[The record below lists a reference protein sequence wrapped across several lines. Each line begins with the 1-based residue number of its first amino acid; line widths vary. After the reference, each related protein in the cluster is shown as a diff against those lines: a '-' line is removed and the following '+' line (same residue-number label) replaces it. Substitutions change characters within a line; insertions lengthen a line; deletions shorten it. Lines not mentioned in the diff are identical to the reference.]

1 MTNYR
6 DRFNNNKSE
15 KLSQLDEQ
23 RKQKLFNIDGNKI
36 VIEQTDNTF
45 LSEVESEK
53 YVKNYIKQ
61 KNRYIPGID
70 YNKPET
76 FAFFGSAQKYYE
88 DAIEHIYESYPYD
101 GSRAEKVDWS
111 LSASLIDLYMLEHE
125 YPKSAGHIELERSSI
140 SSADT
145 LYNTYTTPRYVSFS
159 GGPQK
164 NTIYNASKNRESNL
178 KIDGTTGNTVEF
190 WLKKDN
196 ASWQSALSREVIL
209 DVDTKYNDASVDRGR
224 LTIELQVPSSSAASP
239 FMITYTSGSTGTST
253 SGNERGLRIGD
264 STVTTTSIAD
274 SKWHHYAIS
283 MKSSGSSTVYKLYV
297 DGTLNQAV
305 TESYS
310 IGPVV
315 NFTNAVLGAANGGAS
330 TLGTGQMSGSID
342 EFRFWKEE
350 RTQKQIGENWYRAV
364 HGGSDNDNSNANLG
378 VYFKFNEGVTGVQA
392 HDEIVLDYSGRI
404 NNGKIV
410 GWKSDLRS
418 TVSGVESSENLPEK
432 NFKEVKDPIVNS
444 ENTLVSDLV
453 SKFRNRGQT
462 HDIQNPGAL
471 RNSVPQF
478 FVDQDNGFFKEL
490 LQIMASSFDDLFL
503 KVKNLP
509 KMKSYDNSNFFKT
522 KGSYTKQESELLLGC
537 PEDLQVDFVGSH
549 TKPWVNHILEHY
561 GLVTTEI
568 FANASLAETFL
579 GRTKNITFEHDL
591 HELKNSILSNIH
603 KNLVNIYKSKGTESS
618 FRNLVRCFGVD
629 DDLIKLKTYGN
640 NEQYKIEN
648 KPVYRVLKQKSVSFE
663 GLNQTAT
670 IYQTSSSSGERDYIT
685 GSTNYTPFTLE
696 ANIVFPEEND
706 STTSS
711 LTTSSLFGMHNV
723 KGSESGNNLDW
734 HTNDSGSIQVEFV
747 RRTNNSKD
755 GYFKVSSGNSVFT
768 ALTSSHFL
776 DVYDNSHWNI
786 SVRVGAQGDIDF
798 NLQPVPGGANYL
810 VEFTGYNY
818 DLDVLQ
824 DSFYV
829 TSSISKADFEKITQ
843 LNKAVYVG
851 AHRTNFS
858 GSVQSSS
865 DVRVLSF
872 NYWNDALEEAELKEH
887 AQNPSVFGRKNP
899 ELVSLFDD
907 GNNQL
912 AGDSLALRW
921 QFSTLTSSSGTG
933 TLDIVDFSHGDA
945 TTKPNAVTQFKHR
958 GYGFDFQNSDANA
971 IELELIPSVE
981 YFGLDNVYSSDK
993 VKVKESET
1001 SIFEV
1006 DSRPITHYYS
1016 FEKSMYDSIS
1026 REMISFFA
1034 GIKGFNNLIGE
1045 PVNKYRQKYKLLEK
1059 MKAKF
1064 FSRVTNTIDLEKFVD
1079 YYRWIDQS
1087 LSHFLSQLIPASAY
1101 FSNNITDVVESHIL
1115 ERNKIK
1121 HQAPTIEFKDPS
1133 ERVFPILGIREL
1145 LYDWEHG
1152 HAPLNQF
1159 LINSKSITFD
1169 GSNDHVLVGDY
1180 DAFSFT
1186 DGSGSDSPFSIS
1198 AWIYIDDVSADN
1210 GPFVTKALVSGGGDG
1225 LEYIFKHASGKL
1237 RMFLY
1242 TNPGTG
1248 NRISLETNSVVLTDQ
1263 TWHHVVMTYTGNNL
1277 SSGIALYVD
1286 GSKITSTN
1294 TALNA
1299 GSYNGMINQT
1309 TPLIIGK
1316 TNNDPAAA
1324 GQAFEDRM
1332 ADVCMFDKSLSAL
1345 EVSEVY
1351 NSGKVKNMELF
1362 SAYNNII
1369 SWWKMGDD
1377 QDTSE
1382 ANGIKD
1388 YKSTNHGTLTN
1399 GAAIV
1404 DESSTALPSDGP
1416 DEQVNCLYF
1425 ADRRPGSADTEPLRR
1440 IANTEVSGSTYVLR
1454 KLTKPYRFTVDRA
1467 QTVKT
1472 GFNSKST
1479 KISEAFKILNTGRT
1493 ATIAASSFID
1503 QDKCRD
1509 IIIPNEKESYSTLLS
1524 ISDTDDYL
1532 KLDANMLLPFN
1543 FISSSTGND
1552 FSSFKQNLVIS
1563 NNHLDIHIHGE
1574 TSLQS
1579 PFSRRH
1585 VGGMPHRRVELGT
1598 AASER
1603 PEAYMITASATTM
1616 VISGAAPDVPK
1627 SFIHRDLG
1635 VGSNMVIRNIKDSA
1649 SGQVLGNYSEEYEL
1663 VLTNGRTQN
1672 DSFFAQNSDSF
1683 LNLYLSSSFIT
1694 GTRSLRTKPSR
1705 TRKSHVIVNRFSGD
1719 HKANESLDP
1728 YFEEMSVA
1736 NVMNYRHFKV
1746 RKDVDNISKNDTEYT
1761 FYKEDGQVDTFATA
1775 SIVFDGATNSGLS
1788 ITITSAQGTSLT
1800 YTSSNTQDF
1809 ANRKFLRGITMFG
1822 DPKSII
1828 ATSLA
1833 ACINDANG
1841 HNGEITATA
1850 SGGTV
1855 TLVQTMHGRSGNTLI
1870 QYAINA
1876 GATTLS
1882 PQLVTA
1888 GSAESGLAASDIT
1901 FAGGILARAGTG
1913 FINIPNR
1920 NPSRFTGSLGQEVN
1934 NDNFFVSHPIP
1945 QSDYQ
1950 YSWITASVSGSIYDF
1965 LKSNSNSGHVIGD
1978 GVTFAGSDISRI
1990 PFETSPRYSRING
2003 FQPSITHYN
2012 KAFLGPGST
2021 SYHPGTRSG
2030 VVNKTCFLYASGA
2043 IPGYNT
2049 STGVFASGSF
2059 APQGTCPQPGDP
2071 VSINFYAAVKA
2082 GTLEQLGTNSAYTEV
2097 MIIPENYQVGIFH
2110 TGPSSISGLTIPR
2123 NCVVFSIDRRVAIDF
2138 DSTQNMSTEKIHSL
2152 CALSSVGIEEGNLTN
2167 VTVTYDG
2174 SGGHSGIKMYI
2185 DGVPVPIIPAED
2197 TSLSNS
2203 INLPAGSVHTA
2214 GDLGTLYN
2222 SGSNFQLPDSS
2233 WHRTK
2238 HSSAHNYLNRT
2249 YYVSSMV
2256 NRPLNAGATPITGSV
2271 HTVTFDS
2278 QPSDGDI
2285 IVIPSVENINRTYEA
2300 KTSTSNSAQKFEIG
2314 SSVADTVANL
2324 KASIDAS
2331 HFGSLNVENSSQT
2344 LTITQKKYGIRRKT
2358 GGLSNTGTLYT
2369 FGTPL
2374 SNFALAGGFINNS
2387 SLFAAAENSDG
2398 VENLCARFFGEV
2410 RGVIDSAIISE
2421 SARANILNNELGM
2434 KYSSIAI
2441 FDNLLTKENVEEIV
2455 SLQKTSA
2462 QPKLVDSSIYAD
2474 FRNLSF
2480 SSNLKAYYVITGSV
2494 TLDHYSVTNPNTN
2507 ETSTIGGGGFILGT
2521 NTAIQVSAFEGLIGD
2536 KVVYTTTPGGFS
2548 FLKTTHLTGSSTDII
2563 RNPPAIETSKI
2574 GNYADT
2580 NEKYEVN
2587 SLSISGASSGKTKA
2601 QNLGINIGINSY
2613 PSWKQIRN
2621 FDHPSV
2627 RHQRKNNEIGILT
2640 RGKIIFP
2647 DSQNSY
2653 NWDWYPQGNG
2663 NNDSISRTLDRSVSL
2678 YKEVPVTSKF
2688 KPLTCYSILN
2698 TSIASFD
2705 DPERIGQQ
2713 AEELLWSQTER
2724 QPLLLWGLSDGYSL
2738 NRSTRAHANR
2748 ISKFA
2753 NPSLSLKIGLDDTN
2767 LVSKGLADTQ
2777 RDIFGSRANSVIMT
2791 YSETLYPR
2799 EENTFV
2805 EQTRER
2811 TLFDFDSWRDSR
2823 TDRTV
2828 SLSGGVSYGSPSLN
2842 LDGEYELF
2850 PARTV
2855 SKSTSVNSLQIAGAF
2870 NRSEITASIDTISP
2884 IRTSRWLLD
2893 SRETFSE
2900 KPRDLAS
2907 DGYFLQ
2913 PQDYLASKG
2922 FHSTRKEGEYQNEYS
2937 IFGSGINTLHGT
2949 PPPALLYSRRIPQV
2963 SSSAELLA
2971 GEAKWETPVQAG
2983 VGPFGNSYD
2992 SELSDLRTIAK
3003 DHSLIPEFK
3012 ISDFIEDVILSQQD
3026 NNDMR
3031 TIKNKAGW
3039 LSLTGAVY
3047 HTSSATVEVDGG
3059 FYKTYSTSDF
3069 MKYFA
3074 QVDDYLDD
3082 NENSVTLDPTRLT
3095 LKCRAGIKFIPY
3107 KGLYPAE
3114 RVSQIGE
3121 IFSRGY
3127 MNSFKGSEFPPLSAT
3142 EANILV
3148 DRNAL
3153 LNAKKTANLQQAIKP
3168 LMAPGVLMNSIKSG
3182 MAVDYPIFGSSA
3194 DDTALSNFATAI
3206 DSQSD
3211 YFSSFH
3217 SSLGGLGNITGSIV
3231 STGSADTGI
3240 PRLKGEVSKR
3250 VTFEDLLDPDRL
3262 VGQKIYDNEPHPSAS
3277 IYYGNNA
3284 LSHVFDYPFQFGTFD
3299 SFRTQNKLRVEKLKV
3314 NNNLDAYKLAI
3325 NNFCAE
3331 TVNFF
3336 LEDSSV
3342 ATLES
3347 DSTAVTH
3354 RLPASTTYKMR
3365 IYVRNKGQQMYDR
3378 HSAFGPPVD
3387 EGDLNKTVR
3396 TWSSVTT
3403 GKTKRHA
3410 IFGPAKHIF
3419 DSVDI
3424 STSSES
3430 QLPAISVLKN
3440 DGTTAFAI
3448 KFYNS
3453 TKTVPNAVGSA
3464 THLST
3469 ATAARITAA
3478 GLGTLKINNSSRTA
3492 YIDIAPSTL
3501 GGSRT
3506 EFGLRQDEGSNSN
3519 TVIEDNKA
3527 YALISLMKEAFDEF
3541 KNNLS
3546 SRIKPYIV
3554 QNVTTG
3560 ASEIAELNAFIPG
3573 SYPEATRYVRHSL
3586 KLMDTTAGSF
3596 SSSLAITYTNATL
3609 VQGLFDTTNPSNF
3622 TDGSAGT
3629 SINSLTDS
3637 VQAVTD
3643 SHEYAPFY
3651 PPFLDSGADPYIDIS
3666 YTTPST
3672 VTSATV
3678 QDILRDATATYSNF
3692 KETPSNS
3699 GGSNTNF
3706 THAMNLAASLD
3717 LASFVAYDDGPEGSR
3732 PRSPEQRSRLVI
3744 QSKWETPIIDFTSV
3758 TSSALNMTDGT
3769 VDFVTESVWQT
3780 RTWDRYLFQT
3790 AQEPGTKTYLTS
3802 SRGMWHQF
3810 GSVVRESNKGYFLS
3824 VEDHPSQSDDTQL
3837 ARILGFTNASQQ
3849 KRQIQIGKL
3858 APTKKISEA
3867 VVAVPF
3873 WEYKVDENSPTIIKW
3888 FNFTDSV
3895 VESARLYN
3903 QEAKLKLDTFLRS
3916 NADSALRKRATDRYE
3931 VFFNSPAGIYL
3942 QQPINSDLDDPSEVD
3957 KNVLLA
3963 AYQLR
3968 MMEKFI
3974 YPPSFD
3980 FEKNDYVSQNR
3991 LMYTFQFNAELSDE
4005 DLSKIWQNVMPTS
4018 AQSGGTPRYSSIK
4031 LNKEKYGITPD
4042 VQYLSHLLHTENFPI
4057 SADERED
4064 FIKKK
4069 VRWMLFKVK
4078 MKAQTDLSEVKI
4090 NSLPGIRFDNK
4101 KIDKTNIVNNI
4112 DTGKFPYSFN
4122 WPYDYFSIVELV
4134 KFDAKVDFTN
4144 KGS

>member
-6 DRFNNNKSE
+6 DKFSNNKSE
-15 KLSQLDEQ
+15 KLTQLDEQ
-23 RKQKLFNIDGNKI
+23 RKKKLFNIDGNKI
-36 VIEQTDNTF
+36 VVGQTDNTL

-70 YNKPET
+70 YNDPST
-76 FAFFGSAQKYYE
+76 FAFFGSAQKYYQ
-88 DAIEHIYESYPYD
+88 DSIEHIYESYPYD
-101 GSRAEKVDWS
+101 GSRSEKVDWS

-125 YPKSAGHIELERSSI
+125 YPKSAGHLELERSSI

-145 LYNTYTTPRYVSFS
+145 LYNTYATPRYISFS

-196 ASWQSALSREVIL
+196 SSWQTALTREVIL
-209 DVDTKYNDASVDRGR
+209 DVDTKYNNASVDRGR
-224 LTIELQVPSSSAASP
+224 LTIELQSPSNSASSP

-253 SGNERGLRIGD
+253 TGNERGLRIGD
-264 STVTTTSIAD
+264 STVTKTSVAD
-274 SKWHHYAIS
+274 GKWHHYAVS
-283 MKSSGSSTVYKLYV
+283 MKSEGSSTVYKLYV
-297 DGTLNQAV
+297 DGTLNQSV
-305 TESYS
+305 TQSHV
-310 IGPVV
+310 IGPVA
-315 NFTNAVLGAANGGAS
+315 NFTNATIGAAGGGAATLGA
-330 TLGTGQMSGSID
+330 GQMSGSID
-342 EFRFWKEE
+342 EFRFWKAE
-350 RTQKQIGENWYRAV
+350 RTQKQIGENWFRAV
-364 HGGSDNDNSNANLG
+364 HGGSDKDNSNASLG
-378 VYFKFNEGVTGVQA
+378 VYFKFNEGVTGLQT
-392 HDEIVLDYSGRI
+392 HDETVLDYSGRI

-410 GWKSDLRS
+410 GWKTGLRS
-418 TVSGVESSENLPEK
+418 TVSGIESSENLPEK
-432 NFKEVKDPIVNS
+432 DFKEVKDPIINS

-453 SKFRNRGQT
+453 SKFRNRGQS

-509 KMKSYDNSNFFKT
+509 KMKSYDNSDFFNT

-537 PEDLQVDFVGSH
+537 PEDLQIDFVGSH

-568 FANASLAETFL
+568 FANASLAEKFF
-579 GRTKNITFEHDL
+579 GRTKDITFEHDL

-603 KNLVNIYKSKGTESS
+603 KNLVNIYKSKGTEGS

-640 NEQYKIEN
+640 NEQYEIEN
-648 KPVYRVLKQKSVSFE
+648 KPVYRVVKQKSVSFE
-663 GLNQTAT
+663 GLNQSAT

-696 ANIVFPEEND
+696 ANIIFPEEND
-706 STTSS
+706 NTTSS

-747 RRTNNSKD
+747 RRTNNSKE
-755 GYFKVSSGNSVFT
+755 GYFKVSSGNSTFT
-768 ALTSSHFL
+768 AVTSSHFL

-798 NLQPVPGGANYL
+798 NLQSAPGGATYL

-829 TSSISKADFEKITQ
+829 TSSISKANFEKISK

-865 DVRVLSF
+865 DVRLLSF
-872 NYWNDALEEAELKEH
+872 NYWNDALEEDELKEH

-899 ELVSLFDD
+899 EMVSLFDN
-907 GNNQL
+907 GANQS

-921 QFSTLTSSSGTG
+921 QFSALTASSGTG
-933 TLDIVDFSHGDA
+933 TLDVVDFSHGDA
-945 TTKPNAVTQFKHR
+945 TTKPNAITQFKHR
-958 GYGFDFQNSDANA
+958 GYGFGFQNSDSNA

-981 YFGLDNVYSSDK
+981 YFELDNVYSSDK
-993 VKVKESET
+993 VKVKETET

-1006 DSRPITHYYS
+1006 DSRPVTHYYS

-1034 GIKGFNNLIGE
+1034 GMKGFNNLIGE

-1064 FSRVTNTIDLEKFVD
+1064 FSRVTNNVDLEKFVD
-1079 YYRWIDQS
+1079 YYRWIDES
-1087 LSHFLSQLIPASAY
+1087 LSHFLNQLVPASAY
-1101 FSNNITDVVESHIL
+1101 FGNDISDVVESHIL

-1133 ERVFPILGIREL
+1133 EKIFPILGIREL

-1159 LINSKSITFD
+1159 LLNSKSITFD

-1186 DGSGSDSPFSIS
+1186 DGSGNDSPFSIS
-1198 AWIYIDDVSADN
+1198 AWIYVDDVSADN
-1210 GPFVTKALVSGGGDG
+1210 GPFVTKALVSGGADG

-1286 GSKITSTN
+1286 GSEITSTN

-1299 GSYNGMINQT
+1299 GSYAGMINQT

-1316 TNNDPAAA
+1316 TQNDPATA

-1332 ADVCMFDKSLSAL
+1332 ADVCIFDKGLSAL

-1351 NSGKVKNMELF
+1351 NSGRVKNMELF

-1454 KLTKPYRFTVDRA
+1454 KLTKPYRFTVDRT

-1479 KISEAFKILNTGRT
+1479 KISEAFKILNTGRA

-1509 IIIPNEKESYSTLLS
+1509 VIIPNEKETYSTLLN
-1524 ISDTDDYL
+1524 ISDTDDYM

-1543 FISSSTGND
+1543 FVSSSTGND
-1552 FSSFKQNLVIS
+1552 FSSFKQNLVIA
-1563 NNHLDIHIHGE
+1563 NNHLDIHLHGE

-1603 PEAYMITASATTM
+1603 PEAYMISASATTM
-1616 VISGAAPDVPK
+1616 VISGAAPGAPK

-1635 VGSNMVIRNIKDSA
+1635 VGSNVVIRNIKDST

-1672 DSFFAQNSDSF
+1672 DAYFAQNSDSF

-1694 GTRSLRTKPSR
+1694 GSRSLRARPSR

-1736 NVMNYRHFKV
+1736 NVMNYRHTVV
-1746 RKDVDNISKNDTEYT
+1746 RRELDEISKVHA
-1761 FYKEDGQVDTFATA
+1761 GQFGII
-1775 SIVFDGATNSGLS
+1775 SSSLGLLSG
-1788 ITITSAQGTSLT
+1788 
-1800 YTSSNTQDF
+1800 SSTH
-1809 ANRKFLRGITMFG
+1809 K
-1822 DPKSII
+1822 
-1828 ATSLA
+1828 
-1833 ACINDANG
+1833 
-1841 HNGEITATA
+1841 
-1850 SGGTV
+1850 V
-1855 TLVQTMHGRSGNTLI
+1855 
-1870 QYAINA
+1870 
-1876 GATTLS
+1876 
-1882 PQLVTA
+1882 
-1888 GSAESGLAASDIT
+1888 
-1901 FAGGILARAGTG
+1901 
-1913 FINIPNR
+1913 NR

-1934 NDNFFVSHPIP
+1934 FDNNFVSHPIP
-1945 QSDYQ
+1945 QTDYQ
-1950 YSWITASVSGSIYDF
+1950 YSWIAAAASNDVYDF
-1965 LKSNSNSGHVIGD
+1965 LNSNSNMGHVIGD
-1978 GVTFAGSDISRI
+1978 GVAFGGADADRVSILA
-1990 PFETSPRYSRING
+1990 EPRYSRILGQQRSVKYMQFFVLSSSKSFLINLP
-2003 FQPSITHYN
+2003 FFYN
-2012 KAFLGPGST
+2012 
-2021 SYHPGTRSG
+2021 
-2030 VVNKTCFLYASGA
+2030 
-2043 IPGYNT
+2043 
-2049 STGVFASGSF
+2049 
-2059 APQGTCPQPGDP
+2059 QG
-2071 VSINFYAAVKA
+2071 K
-2082 GTLEQLGTNSAYTEV
+2082 
-2097 MIIPENYQVGIFH
+2097 
-2110 TGPSSISGLTIPR
+2110 PSSYSGGSGTSLPAEIFGPEDIYFTGG
-2123 NCVVFSIDRRVAIDF
+2123 FSVAIDVGVTNIPPAIS
-2138 DSTQNMSTEKIHSL
+2138 DSGSVRSTLFAVPGSYEIFLITVPGQNARDLISNCTVAIKIGNSSAITAIATRPLSTESFTNVIITYDNSGGHAGIKMFFDGAQVPTFPVNNSFELTEPSPTGTTSL
-2152 CALSSVGIEEGNLTN
+2152 LGDPGLAHNAGTITLTRGTLNIRFTGQPTSGQTLTLPGFDTSGN
-2167 VTVTYDG
+2167 VTVKTYTAAA
-2174 SGGHSGIKMYI
+2174 SNNFSSNQYGI
-2185 DGVPVPIIPAED
+2185 ASSAAD
-2197 TSLSNS
+2197 TAQ
-2203 INLPAGSVHTA
+2203 NLRDAI
-2214 GDLGTLYN
+2214 L
-2222 SGSNFQLPDSS
+2222 
-2233 WHRTK
+2233 
-2238 HSSAHNYLNRT
+2238 HSSGHNGLI
-2249 YYVSSMV
+2249 
-2256 NRPLNAGATPITGSV
+2256 A
-2271 HTVTFDS
+2271 
-2278 QPSDGDI
+2278 
-2285 IVIPSVENINRTYEA
+2285 
-2300 KTSTSNSAQKFEIG
+2300 
-2314 SSVADTVANL
+2314 
-2324 KASIDAS
+2324 AS
-2331 HFGSLNVENSSQT
+2331 
-2344 LTITQKKYGIRRKT
+2344 Y
-2358 GGLSNTGTLYT
+2358 NTGTTDLELQLANLAFTTSGADMNVY
-2369 FGTPL
+2369 GTLIRTAENANAGSLRTSSDPVFR
-2374 SNFALAGGFINNS
+2374 SDGGGQQWKGTDIIMASKFAKLGGNGGTSSLLAGNDTRYNLY
-2387 SLFAAAENSDG
+2387 SLALFNK
-2398 VENLCARFFGEV
+2398 V
-2410 RGVIDSAIISE
+2410 ISE
-2421 SARANILNNELGM
+2421 SEI
-2434 KYSSIAI
+2434 
-2441 FDNLLTKENVEEIV
+2441 EEIQQLKFEQIVERNSTSIYQDYRDLTFLTSLKGYWRFDGLTEPISNVMSVIDEV
-2455 SLQKTSA
+2455 SNFILSEDTGTIT
-2462 QPKLVDSSIYAD
+2462 DSSTYP
-2474 FRNLSF
+2474 
-2480 SSNLKAYYVITGSV
+2480 YVIATDTFVKASVSSVLIDNSTATEEQKLRALGLATGIYG
-2494 TLDHYSVTNPNTN
+2494 H
-2507 ETSTIGGGGFILGT
+2507 
-2521 NTAIQVSAFEGLIGD
+2521 
-2536 KVVYTTTPGGFS
+2536 
-2548 FLKTTHLTGSSTDII
+2548 
-2563 RNPPAIETSKI
+2563 
-2574 GNYADT
+2574 
-2580 NEKYEVN
+2580 
-2587 SLSISGASSGKTKA
+2587 
-2601 QNLGINIGINSY
+2601 
-2613 PSWKQIRN
+2613 PSWKQVRN
-2621 FDHPSV
+2621 YENPSV
-2627 RHQRKNNEIGILT
+2627 RNQRKNNEIGVLT
-2640 RGKIIFP
+2640 RGNIIFP

-2663 NNDSISRTLDRSVSL
+2663 NNDAVSRVTDRTVSL

-2688 KPLTCYSILN
+2688 KPLTCYTILN
-2698 TSIASFD
+2698 TSIDSFD
-2705 DPERIGQQ
+2705 DPKRIGQRT
-2713 AEELLWSQTER
+2713 EEILWSQTEK
-2724 QPLLLWGLSDGYSL
+2724 QPLLLWGLSDAYSL
-2738 NRSTRAHANR
+2738 NRSTRSHANR
-2748 ISKFA
+2748 VSKFA
-2753 NPSLSLKIGLDDTN
+2753 NPDLSLKIGIDDTN
-2767 LVSKGLADTQ
+2767 LISKGLVDTQ
-2777 RDIFGSRANSVIMT
+2777 RDIFGSSANSVIMT

-2823 TDRTV
+2823 TDRTI
-2828 SLSGGVSYGSPSLN
+2828 SLSGGITYGVPSLN
-2842 LDGEYELF
+2842 VDGEYELF
-2850 PARTV
+2850 PARV
-2855 SKSTSVNSLQIAGAF
+2855 LSNPTSLNSLQIAGVF
-2870 NRSEITASIDTISP
+2870 NRSEITSSVNTISP

-2900 KPRDLAS
+2900 KPRDLAA
-2907 DGYFLQ
+2907 DGYYLQ
-2913 PQDYLASKG
+2913 PQDYLTSKG

-2949 PPPALLYSRRIPQV
+2949 PPPALVYNRRIPQV
-2963 SSSAELLA
+2963 SSSAELLS
-2971 GEAKWETPVQAG
+2971 GEAQWETPTQASS
-2983 VGPFGNSYD
+2983 GPFGSSYD
-2992 SELSDLRTIAK
+2992 NELSDLRSITK
-3003 DHSLIPEFK
+3003 DHSIIPEFK

-3031 TIKNKAGW
+3031 TVKDKAGW
-3039 LSLTGAVY
+3039 LSVTGAIY

-3082 NENSVTLDPTRLT
+3082 RDNSLSLDPTRLT
-3095 LKCRAGIKFIPY
+3095 LKCRAGIKFVPY

-3114 RVSQIGE
+3114 RASQIGA

-3127 MNSFKGSEFPPLSAT
+3127 MSSFKGSEFPTLTST
-3142 EANILV
+3142 EAGILI
-3148 DRNAL
+3148 DRNTL
-3153 LNAKKTANLQQAIKP
+3153 LNAKRTANLQQAIKP

-3182 MAVDYPIFGSSA
+3182 MAVDYPIFGSST

-3217 SSLGGLGNITGSIV
+3217 SSLGGLANITGSIV
-3231 STGSADTGI
+3231 KANSADTGI
-3240 PRLKGEVSKR
+3240 PRLKGDVSKR
-3250 VTFEDLLDPDRL
+3250 VTFEDLLDPSRL
-3262 VGQKIYDNEPHPSAS
+3262 LGQKIYDNEPHPSAS
-3277 IYYGNNA
+3277 IYYGNKA

-3299 SFRTQNKLRVEKLKV
+3299 SFRTQDKLRVEKLKV
-3314 NNNLDAYKLAI
+3314 TNNLDAYKLAI

-3331 TVNFF
+3331 TANFF
-3336 LEDSSV
+3336 LQDSSL

-3347 DSTAVTH
+3347 DTTLVGHT
-3354 RLPASTTYKMR
+3354 LPASTTYKMR
-3365 IYVRNKGQQMYDR
+3365 IYIRNKGQQMYDR

-3387 EGDLNKTVR
+3387 EGDLNKTIR
-3396 TWSSVTT
+3396 TWSNVVSA
-3403 GKTKRHA
+3403 KTKRNVLY
-3410 IFGPAKHIF
+3410 GTAKHIF

-3424 STSSES
+3424 STSTES
-3430 QLPAISVLKN
+3430 NLPAISVLKN
-3440 DGTTAFAI
+3440 NGSTAFAV

-3453 TKTVPNAVGSA
+3453 TKTVPSAVVSA
-3464 THLST
+3464 SDLSS
-3469 ATAARITAA
+3469 AAAARISAA
-3478 GLGTLKINNSSRTA
+3478 GLGTLKISNSSRTA
-3492 YIDIAPSTL
+3492 YIDIATSTL

-3506 EFGLRQDEGSNSN
+3506 EFGLRQDEGSSSS

-3527 YALISLMKEAFDEF
+3527 YALISLIKEAFDEF

-3546 SRIKPYIV
+3546 SGIKPYIL
-3554 QNVTTG
+3554 QNVTSG
-3560 ASEIAELNAFIPG
+3560 AQEIAELNAFIPG

-3609 VQGLFDTTNPSNF
+3609 VQGLFDTTNPSAF
-3622 TDGSAGT
+3622 TDGSAGV
-3629 SINSLTDS
+3629 SIPQLTDTAN
-3637 VQAVTD
+3637 QAVTD
-3643 SHEYAPFY
+3643 SHEFAPFY
-3651 PPFLDSGADPYIDIS
+3651 PPYLDNGAEPYVDIS
-3666 YTTPST
+3666 YTSPGT
-3672 VTSATV
+3672 VGTVTV
-3678 QDILRDATATYSNF
+3678 QDILNKASFTYSNF

-3699 GGSNTNF
+3699 GGSNTNY

-3717 LASFVAYDDGPEGSR
+3717 LNSFVAYDDGPEGSR
-3732 PRSPEQRSRLVI
+3732 PRSSAQRSRLVI
-3744 QSKWETPIIDFTSV
+3744 QSKWETPILDFTSV

-3769 VDFVTESVWQT
+3769 VDSVTDSPWQS
-3780 RTWDRYLFQT
+3780 RTWDKYLFQT
-3790 AQEPGTKTYLTS
+3790 AQEPGSSMYLTS

-3810 GSVVRESNKGYFLS
+3810 GSVIKESDKGYFLS
-3824 VEDHPSQSDDTQL
+3824 VEDHPSQSDDKQL
-3837 ARILGFTNASQQ
+3837 ARLLGFTNASVN
-3849 KRQIQIGKL
+3849 KRQTQIGKL
-3858 APTKKISEA
+3858 ASSKKISEA

-3873 WEYKVDENSPTIIKW
+3873 WEYKVDENSPAIIKW
-3888 FNFTDSV
+3888 FNLTDSI
-3895 VESARLYN
+3895 VERARLFN
-3903 QEAKLKLDTFLRS
+3903 EEAKLKLDTFLRS
-3916 NADSALRKRATDRYE
+3916 NADKTLRNQAKNRYDI
-3931 VFFNSPAGIYL
+3931 FFNSPSGIFTL
-3942 QQPINSDLDDPSEVD
+3942 PLDLEGNNQID
-3957 KNVLLA
+3957 KDVLLP

-3991 LMYTFQFNAELSDE
+3991 LMYTFQFNAELSDD
-4005 DLSKIWQNVMPTS
+4005 DLSRIWQNVMPGS
-4018 AQSGGTPRYSSIK
+4018 ATSGGTPRYSGIK
-4031 LNKEKYGITPD
+4031 LNTDKYGISPD

-4057 SADERED
+4057 NPDERKD
-4064 FIKKK
+4064 FISKK

-4078 MKAQTDLSEVKI
+4078 MKAKTDLSEIKKD
-4090 NSLPGIRFDNK
+4090 SLPGIRFDNK
-4101 KIDKTNIVNNI
+4101 KIDRTSIINNI
-4112 DTGKFPYSFN
+4112 DSQEFPYSFN

-4144 KGS
+4144 RGT

>member
-6 DRFNNNKSE
+6 DKFSNSKSE
-15 KLSQLDEQ
+15 KLTQLDEQ
-23 RKQKLFNIDGNKI
+23 RKKKLFNIDGNKI
-36 VIEQTDNTF
+36 AVGQTDNTF

-88 DAIEHIYESYPYD
+88 DSIEHIYESYPYD
-101 GSRAEKVDWS
+101 GSRSEKVDWS

-125 YPKSAGHIELERSSI
+125 YPKSTGHLELERSSI

-145 LYNTYTTPRYVSFS
+145 LYNTYTTPRYISFS

-196 ASWQSALSREVIL
+196 SSWQTALTREVIL
-209 DVDTKYNDASVDRGR
+209 DVDTKYNNASVDRGR
-224 LTIELQVPSSSAASP
+224 LTIELQAPSSSAASP
-239 FMITYTSGSTGTST
+239 FMITYTSGSNGTST

-264 STVTTTSIAD
+264 STVTKTSVAD
-274 SKWHHYAIS
+274 GKWHHYAVS
-283 MKSSGSSTVYKLYV
+283 MKSEGSSTVYKLYV
-297 DGTLNQAV
+297 DGALNQSV
-305 TESYS
+305 TESHAL
-310 IGPVV
+310 GPVA
-315 NFTNAVLGAANGGAS
+315 NFTNATIGAANGGAS

-342 EFRFWKEE
+342 EFRFWKVE

-378 VYFKFNEGVTGVQA
+378 VYFKFNEGVTGVQT

-418 TVSGVESSENLPEK
+418 TVSGIESSENLPEK

-509 KMKSYDNSNFFKT
+509 KMKNYDNSDFFNT

-537 PEDLQVDFVGSH
+537 PEDLQIDFVGSH

-568 FANASLAETFL
+568 FANASLAEKFF
-579 GRTKNITFEHDL
+579 GRTKDITFEHDL

-640 NEQYKIEN
+640 NEQYEIEN
-648 KPVYRVLKQKSVSFE
+648 KPVYRVVKQKSVSFE
-663 GLNQTAT
+663 GLNQSAT

-696 ANIVFPEEND
+696 ANILFPEEND
-706 STTSS
+706 NTTSS

-747 RRTNNSKD
+747 RRTNNSKE
-755 GYFKVSSGNSVFT
+755 GYFKVSSGNSTFT
-768 ALTSSHFL
+768 AVTSSHFL

-798 NLQPVPGGANYL
+798 NLQSAPGGATYL

-829 TSSISKADFEKITQ
+829 TSSISKANFEKISK

-865 DVRVLSF
+865 DVRLLSF
-872 NYWNDALEEAELKEH
+872 NYWNDALEEDELKEH

-899 ELVSLFDD
+899 EMVSLFDN
-907 GNNQL
+907 GANQR

-921 QFSTLTSSSGTG
+921 QFSTLTASSGTG
-933 TLDIVDFSHGDA
+933 TLDVVDFSHGDA
-945 TTKPNAVTQFKHR
+945 TTKPNAITQFKHR
-958 GYGFDFQNSDANA
+958 GYGFDFQNNDSNA

-981 YFGLDNVYSSDK
+981 YFELDNVYSSDK
-993 VKVKESET
+993 VKVKETET
-1001 SIFEV
+1001 SIFEA

-1034 GIKGFNNLIGE
+1034 GMKGFNNLIGE

-1064 FSRVTNTIDLEKFVD
+1064 FSRVTNTVDLEKFVD

-1087 LSHFLSQLIPASAY
+1087 LSHFLNQLVPASAY
-1101 FSNNITDVVESHIL
+1101 FGNDISDVVESHIL

-1133 ERVFPILGIREL
+1133 EKIFPILGIREL

-1159 LINSKSITFD
+1159 LLNSKSISFD
-1169 GSNDHVLVGDY
+1169 GSDDHVLVGDN
-1180 DAFSFT
+1180 DVFSFT
-1186 DGSGSDSPFSIS
+1186 DGSGNDSPFSIS
-1198 AWIYIDDVSADN
+1198 AWIYVDDVSADN
-1210 GPFVTKALVSGGGDG
+1210 GPFVTKALVSGGADG
-1225 LEYIFKHASGKL
+1225 LEYIFKHAEGKL

-1248 NRISLETNSVVLTDQ
+1248 NRISLETSSVVLTDQ
-1263 TWHHVVMTYTGNNL
+1263 TWHHIVMTYTGNNL

-1286 GSKITSTN
+1286 GSEITSTN
-1294 TALNA
+1294 TTLNA
-1299 GSYNGMINQT
+1299 GSYAGMINQT

-1316 TNNDPAAA
+1316 TQNDPAAA

-1332 ADVCMFDKSLSAL
+1332 ADVCIFNKSLSAL

-1351 NSGKVKNMELF
+1351 NSGNVKNMRLF
-1362 SAYNNII
+1362 SAYDNII

-1377 QDTSE
+1377 QDTSG
-1382 ANGIKD
+1382 ANGIRD
-1388 YKSTNHGTLTN
+1388 YVSGHHGTLTN

-1404 DESSTALPSDGP
+1404 DESLTALPSDGP

-1425 ADRRPGSADTEPLRR
+1425 SDRRPGSADTEPLRR
-1440 IANTEVSGSTYVLR
+1440 IANTEVSGSTYALR
-1454 KLTKPYRFTVDRA
+1454 KLTKPYRFSVDQA

-1479 KISEAFKILNTGRT
+1479 KISEAFKILNTGRA

-1509 IIIPNEKESYSTLLS
+1509 VIIPNEKESYSTLLS
-1524 ISDTDDYL
+1524 ISDTDDYM

-1543 FISSSTGND
+1543 FVSSSTGND
-1552 FSSFKQNLVIS
+1552 FSSFKQNLVIA

-1603 PEAYMITASATTM
+1603 PEAYMISASATTM
-1616 VISGAAPDVPK
+1616 VISGAVANAPK

-1635 VGSNMVIRNIKDSA
+1635 VGSNMVIRNIKDST

-1672 DSFFAQNSDSF
+1672 DAYFAQNSDSF

-1694 GTRSLRTKPSR
+1694 GSRSLRARPSR
-1705 TRKSHVIVNRFSGD
+1705 TRKSHVIINRFSGD

-1736 NVMNYRHFKV
+1736 NVMNYRHFNV
-1746 RKDVDNISKNDTEYT
+1746 RGDIDNISKNDTEYT

-1775 SIVFDGATNSGLS
+1775 SIVFTNSVSSGLS
-1788 ITITSAQGTSLT
+1788 ITIISAQGTSLT
-1800 YTSSNTQDF
+1800 YTSAGSQDLT
-1809 ANRKFLRGITMFG
+1809 NRKFDDGAAFLASPSTQAGLA
-1822 DPKSII
+1822 

-1841 HNGEITATA
+1841 HNGEIIATA
-1850 SGGTV
+1850 SGAAV
-1855 TLVQTMHGRSGNTLI
+1855 ILVQTMHGRAGNTLI
-1870 QYAINA
+1870 QYANSSGTFDSALVVA
-1876 GATTLS
+1876 G
-1882 PQLVTA
+1882 TA
-1888 GSAESGLAASDIT
+1888 GNSLGASSIT
-1901 FAGGILARAGTG
+1901 FAGGITERAGTG

-1945 QSDYQ
+1945 QTDYQ
-1950 YSWITASVSGSIYDF
+1950 YSWIASAASNDVYDF
-1965 LKSNSNSGHVIGD
+1965 LNSNSNMGHVIGD
-1978 GVTFAGSDISRI
+1978 GVAFGGADADRVSILA
-1990 PFETSPRYSRING
+1990 EPRYSRILGQQRSVNYMQ
-2003 FQPSITHYN
+2003 FFVLNSAKSSLINMPFFYNQAKPSGY
-2012 KAFLGPGST
+2012 
-2021 SYHPGTRSG
+2021 SG
-2030 VVNKTCFLYASGA
+2030 G
-2043 IPGYNT
+2043 
-2049 STGVFASGSF
+2049 
-2059 APQGTCPQPGDP
+2059 
-2071 VSINFYAAVKA
+2071 A
-2082 GTLEQLGTNSAYTEV
+2082 GTSLPA
-2097 MIIPENYQVGIFH
+2097 GIFGPAATYF
-2110 TGPSSISGLTIPR
+2110 TGG
-2123 NCVVFSIDRRVAIDF
+2123 FSVAIDVGVTNIPP
-2138 DSTQNMSTEKIHSL
+2138 STSASGQVQTSLYKVPGSYEIILITIPGQNARDLISNCTVAIKIGNSSEITAIATKPLSTERF
-2152 CALSSVGIEEGNLTN
+2152 TN
-2167 VTVTYDG
+2167 VIITYDN
-2174 SGGHSGIKMYI
+2174 SGGHAGIKMFF
-2185 DGVPVPIIPAED
+2185 DGAQVPTFPVDNSFELTASSPAGTTSLLGDPGLAHNAGTETFTRGTLNIRFTGQPTSGQTLVLPASD
-2197 TSLSNS
+2197 TSGN
-2203 INLPAGSVHTA
+2203 
-2214 GDLGTLYN
+2214 
-2222 SGSNFQLPDSS
+2222 
-2233 WHRTK
+2233 
-2238 HSSAHNYLNRT
+2238 
-2249 YYVSSMV
+2249 
-2256 NRPLNAGATPITGSV
+2256 
-2271 HTVTFDS
+2271 
-2278 QPSDGDI
+2278 
-2285 IVIPSVENINRTYEA
+2285 
-2300 KTSTSNSAQKFEIG
+2300 
-2314 SSVADTVANL
+2314 
-2324 KASIDAS
+2324 
-2331 HFGSLNVENSSQT
+2331 
-2344 LTITQKKYGIRRKT
+2344 ITQKTYTAAASNNFSSNQYGIGSTPAETAQNLRDAILHSS
-2358 GGLSNTGTLYT
+2358 GHNGLIAASYNTGTTDLELQLANLI
-2369 FGTPL
+2369 FGT
-2374 SNFALAGGFINNS
+2374 SNVTRYVYGTLIRTSAGVNAGSLRTSSDPVFRSDGGTHSYLNADLLGTKFAQLGGNGGSSSLLAGNDTRYNLY
-2387 SLFAAAENSDG
+2387 SLALFNK
-2398 VENLCARFFGEV
+2398 V
-2410 RGVIDSAIISE
+2410 ISE
-2421 SARANILNNELGM
+2421 SER
-2434 KYSSIAI
+2434 
-2441 FDNLLTKENVEEIV
+2441 EEIQQLKFEQIV
-2455 SLQKTSA
+2455 ERNS
-2462 QPKLVDSSIYAD
+2462 VNIYQD
-2474 FRNLSF
+2474 YRNLTFSTSLKGYWRF
-2480 SSNLKAYYVITGSV
+2480 DGLTETSSNVMSVIDEVSNFTLSEDTNSITNSSTYPYVIATDPLVKASVSSVLIDNSTATEEQKLRALGLATGI
-2494 TLDHYSVTNPNTN
+2494 Y
-2507 ETSTIGGGGFILGT
+2507 G
-2521 NTAIQVSAFEGLIGD
+2521 
-2536 KVVYTTTPGGFS
+2536 
-2548 FLKTTHLTGSSTDII
+2548 
-2563 RNPPAIETSKI
+2563 
-2574 GNYADT
+2574 
-2580 NEKYEVN
+2580 
-2587 SLSISGASSGKTKA
+2587 
-2601 QNLGINIGINSY
+2601 Y
-2613 PSWKQIRN
+2613 PSWKQVRN
-2621 FDHPSV
+2621 YENPSV
-2627 RHQRKNNEIGILT
+2627 INQRKNNEIGVLT
-2640 RGKIIFP
+2640 RGNIIFP

-2653 NWDWYPQGNG
+2653 KWDWYPQGNG
-2663 NNDSISRTLDRSVSL
+2663 NNDAVSRVTDRTVTL
-2678 YKEVPVTSKF
+2678 YKEVPVTNRF

-2698 TSIASFD
+2698 TSIDSFD
-2705 DPERIGQQ
+2705 DPKRIGQQ
-2713 AEELLWSQTER
+2713 TEEILWSQTEK
-2724 QPLLLWGLSDGYSL
+2724 QPLLLWGLSDAYSL
-2738 NRSTRAHANR
+2738 NRSTRAHANT

-2753 NPSLSLKIGLDDTN
+2753 NPGLSLKIGIDDTN
-2767 LVSKGLADTQ
+2767 IISKGLVDTQ
-2777 RDIFGSRANSVIMT
+2777 RDIFGSNANSVIMT

-2823 TDRTV
+2823 TDRTI
-2828 SLSGGVSYGSPSLN
+2828 SLSGITYGAPSLN
-2842 LDGEYELF
+2842 IDGEYELF
-2850 PARTV
+2850 PTRTL
-2855 SKSTSVNSLQIAGAF
+2855 SKPTSVNSLQIAGVF
-2870 NRSEITASIDTISP
+2870 NRSEITSSVNTISS

-2900 KPRDLAS
+2900 KPRDLAA
-2907 DGYFLQ
+2907 DGYYLQ
-2913 PQDYLASKG
+2913 PQDYLTSKG

-2949 PPPALLYSRRIPQV
+2949 PPPALVYNRRIPQV
-2963 SSSAELLA
+2963 SSSAELLS
-2971 GEAKWETPVQAG
+2971 GEAQWETPTQASS
-2983 VGPFGNSYD
+2983 GPFGSSYD
-2992 SELSDLRTIAK
+2992 SELSDLRSITK
-3003 DHSLIPEFK
+3003 DHSIIPEFK
-3012 ISDFIEDVILSQQD
+3012 ISDFVEDVIMSQQD

-3031 TIKNKAGW
+3031 TIKDKSGW
-3039 LSLTGAVY
+3039 LSVTGAVY

-3082 NENSVTLDPTRLT
+3082 RDSSLFLDPTRLT
-3095 LKCRAGIKFIPY
+3095 LKCRAGIKFVPY

-3114 RVSQIGE
+3114 RASQIGA

-3127 MNSFKGSEFPPLSAT
+3127 MSSFKGSEFPALTST
-3142 EANILV
+3142 EAGILI
-3148 DRNAL
+3148 DRNTL
-3153 LNAKKTANLQQAIKP
+3153 LNAKRTANLQQAIKP

-3182 MAVDYPIFGSSA
+3182 MAVDYPIFGSST

-3217 SSLGGLGNITGSIV
+3217 SSLGGLANITGSIV
-3231 STGSADTGI
+3231 KANSTDTGI
-3240 PRLKGEVSKR
+3240 PRLKGDVSKR
-3250 VTFEDLLDPDRL
+3250 VTFEDLLDPSRL
-3262 VGQKIYDNEPHPSAS
+3262 LGQKIYDNEPHPSAS
-3277 IYYGNNA
+3277 IYYGNKA

-3299 SFRTQNKLRVEKLKV
+3299 SFRTQDKLRVEKLKV
-3314 NNNLDAYKLAI
+3314 TNNLDAYKLAI

-3331 TVNFF
+3331 TANFF
-3336 LEDSSV
+3336 LQDSSL

-3347 DSTAVTH
+3347 DTTLIGH
-3354 RLPASTTYKMR
+3354 TLPASTTYKMR
-3365 IYVRNKGQQMYDR
+3365 IYIRNKGQQMYDR

-3387 EGDLNKTVR
+3387 EGDLNKTIR
-3396 TWSSVTT
+3396 TWSNVVTA
-3403 GKTKRHA
+3403 KTKRNVLY
-3410 IFGPAKHIF
+3410 GTAKHIF

-3424 STSSES
+3424 STSTES
-3430 QLPAISVLKN
+3430 NLPAISVLKN
-3440 DGTTAFAI
+3440 NGSTAFAV

-3453 TKTVPNAVGSA
+3453 TKTVPTAVTSA
-3464 THLST
+3464 SDLSS
-3469 ATAARITAA
+3469 AAAARISAA
-3478 GLGTLKINNSSRTA
+3478 GLGTLKISSSSRTA
-3492 YIDIAPSTL
+3492 YIDIATSTL

-3506 EFGLRQDEGSNSN
+3506 EFGLRQDEGSSSN

-3527 YALISLMKEAFDEF
+3527 YALISLIKEAFDEF
-3541 KNNLS
+3541 KNALGS
-3546 SRIKPYIV
+3546 GIKPYII
-3554 QNVTTG
+3554 QNVISG
-3560 ASEIAELNAFIPG
+3560 APEIAELNAFIPS

-3609 VQGLFDTTNPSNF
+3609 VQGLFDTTNPSAF
-3622 TDGSAGT
+3622 TDGSAGV
-3629 SINSLTDS
+3629 SIPQLTDTAN
-3637 VQAVTD
+3637 QAVTD
-3643 SHEYAPFY
+3643 SHEFAPFY
-3651 PPFLDSGADPYIDIS
+3651 PPYLDNGAEPYVDIS
-3666 YTTPST
+3666 YTSPGT
-3672 VTSATV
+3672 VGTVTV
-3678 QDILRDATATYSNF
+3678 QDILNDASFTYSNF

-3699 GGSNTNF
+3699 GGSNTNY

-3717 LASFVAYDDGPEGSR
+3717 LNSFVAYDDGPEGSR
-3732 PRSPEQRSRLVI
+3732 PRSSAQRSRLVI
-3744 QSKWETPIIDFTSV
+3744 QSKWETPILDFTSV

-3769 VDFVTESVWQT
+3769 VDSVTDSPWQS
-3780 RTWDRYLFQT
+3780 RTWDKYLFQT
-3790 AQEPGTKTYLTS
+3790 AQEPGSRMYLTS

-3810 GSVVRESNKGYFLS
+3810 GSVIKESDKGYFLS
-3824 VEDHPSQSDDTQL
+3824 VEDHPSQSDDKQL
-3837 ARILGFTNASQQ
+3837 ARLLGFTNASVSRKQT
-3849 KRQIQIGKL
+3849 QIGKL
-3858 APTKKISEA
+3858 ASSKKISEA

-3888 FNFTDSV
+3888 FNLTDSV
-3895 VESARLYN
+3895 VERARLFN
-3903 QEAKLKLDTFLRS
+3903 EEAKLKLDTFLRS
-3916 NADSALRKRATDRYE
+3916 NADKPLRNQAKNRYDE
-3931 VFFNSPAGIYL
+3931 FFNSPSGIFTL
-3942 QQPINSDLDDPSEVD
+3942 PLDLEGNNQID
-3957 KNVLLA
+3957 KDVLLP

-3991 LMYTFQFNAELSDE
+3991 LMYTFQFNAEFSDE
-4005 DLSKIWQNVMPTS
+4005 DLSRIWQNVMPGS
-4018 AQSGGTPRYSSIK
+4018 ATSGGTPRYSGIK
-4031 LNKEKYGITPD
+4031 LNTDKYGISPD

-4057 SADERED
+4057 NPDERKD
-4064 FIKKK
+4064 FISKK

-4078 MKAQTDLSEVKI
+4078 MKAKTDLSEIKKD
-4090 NSLPGIRFDNK
+4090 SLPGIRFDNK
-4101 KIDKTNIVNNI
+4101 KIDRTSIISNV
-4112 DTGKFPYSFN
+4112 DSQEFPYSFN

-4144 KGS
+4144 KGT